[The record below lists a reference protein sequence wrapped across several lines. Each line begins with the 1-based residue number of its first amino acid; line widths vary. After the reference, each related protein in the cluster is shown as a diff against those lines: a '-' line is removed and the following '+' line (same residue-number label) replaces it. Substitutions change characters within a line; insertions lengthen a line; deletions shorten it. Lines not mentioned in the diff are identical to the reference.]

1 MACGRGN
8 FGLSKFLGHAVYND
22 WKLAIQLFQRVE
34 SFTAANLRVPSES
47 LIQLLELAN
56 KIGSQHIVK
65 MLLTLEP
72 LDHNDLLRRAL
83 KHNLIEVVEIL
94 LENWANANEG
104 YF

>member
-1 MACGRGN
+1 MVSGRGN

-22 WKLAIQLFQRVE
+22 WELAIQLFLRVE
-34 SFTAANLRVPSES
+34 SFTAANLRVPSKS

-72 LDHNDLLRRAL
+72 LDHNDLLRRGGL
-83 KHNLIEVVEIL
+83 
-94 LENWANANEG
+94 
-104 YF
+104 